1 MMGMGWVRWGM
12 AGFIILAP
20 GCQGRSSRH
29 AEPPRAEL
37 RAPESASTASPTPA
51 TPRAS
56 AEDAKTV
63 SPGASAPEQ
72 PPLVAPR
79 APPPAHAV
87 EPGGR
92 VMIGTAAVQAR
103 DDEPWFEG
111 AARAAMAAQPTPR
124 STAEVVIASSEVR
137 GRVARSGRHAL
148 RVHDR
153 EGITYELAWDAH
165 SRVLDQG
172 RPVHRQRL
180 ARGMSVHA
188 RFVLVGDRAIAR
200 DVQVQR

>member
-1 MMGMGWVRWGM
+1 MS
-12 AGFIILAP
+12 AP
-20 GCQGRSSRH
+20 GSPG
-29 AEPPRAEL
+29 
-37 RAPESASTASPTPA
+37 TASP

-56 AEDAKTV
+56 AEDAKPV
-63 SPGASAPEQ
+63 APGASAPEQ
-72 PPLVAPR
+72 PPLIAPR
-79 APPPAHAV
+79 TPPPAVAS
-87 EPGGR
+87 GGR

-111 AARAAMAAQPTPR
+111 AARAALAAQPTPG

-137 GRVARSGRHAL
+137 GRVTRSGHHAL

-153 EGITYELAWDAH
+153 EGITYELAWDAR

-180 ARGMSVHA
+180 ARGMSVRA

-200 DVQVQR
+200 DIQVER